1 MAKMLKLSLITTVKN
16 EADSMERLLESLL
29 AQSRKPDE
37 VIIVDGGSTDRT
49 VEVIRPYQGKL
60 PLKLI
65 IGEGFNISQGRNAAI
80 AQAQREII
88 ASTDAGGRLDP
99 DWLKHLLLPFE
110 EDESVDVVSG
120 FFLPDP
126 QSPFEVALGATILP
140 TLSEVDPH
148 RFLPSSRSVAF
159 RRKAWK
165 EVGGYPEWLD
175 YCEDLVF
182 DFKLRRAG
190 FKFLF
195 APQAVVYFR
204 PRPHLAAF
212 FLQYYRYGRG
222 DGKADLW
229 RARHAIRYLSYLVA
243 GPLLVAFGFL
253 RHPLWWGALFLGAA
267 IYLWTPYKRLLP
279 WLRTLSPFVKLKAL
293 LLVPLIRVTG
303 DIAKMAG
310 YPVGVLWRW
319 RSL

>member
-1 MAKMLKLSLITTVKN
+1 MIKASLITTVKN

-29 AQSRKPDE
+29 AQSRKPE
-37 VIIVDGGSTDRT
+37 EMIIVDGGSTDGT
-49 VEVIRPYQGKL
+49 VGVIRAYQEKL

-65 IGEGFNISQGRNAAI
+65 IDEGLNISQGRNAAI
-80 AQAQREII
+80 AQAQGEII
-88 ASTDAGGRLDP
+88 ASTDAGVRLDP
-99 DWLKHLLLPFE
+99 DWLKHLLEPFE
-110 EDESVDVVSG
+110 RDDSIDVVSG

-126 QSPFEVALGATILP
+126 QSVFEVALGATVLP
-140 TLSEVDPH
+140 ALSEIGPH

-159 RRKAWK
+159 RREAWK

-182 DFKLRRAG
+182 DFRLRHAG

-212 FLQYYRYGRG
+212 FCQYYRYACG

-229 RARHAIRYLSYLVA
+229 RRRHAIRYLSYLLA
-243 GPLLVAFGFL
+243 GPLLLALGLL
-253 RHPLWWGALFLGAA
+253 RHPLWWGGLFVGAT
-267 IYLWTPYKRLLP
+267 IYLRTPYKRLFPLLP
-279 WLRTLSPFVKLKAL
+279 ILSPLDKLKAL

-319 RSL
+319 KSR

>member
-1 MAKMLKLSLITTVKN
+1 MLKVSLITTVKN

-29 AQSRKPDE
+29 IQSRRPEE
-37 VIIVDGGSTDRT
+37 VIVVDGGSTDGT
-49 VEVIRPYQGKL
+49 VEVIRAYQGRL
-60 PLKLI
+60 PLKII

-80 AQAQREII
+80 AQAQGEII
-88 ASTDAGGRLDP
+88 ASTDAGVRLDP
-99 DWLKHLLLPFE
+99 DWLKYLLEPFE
-110 EDESVDVVSG
+110 KDDSIDVVSG

-126 QSPFEVALGATILP
+126 QSLFEVVLGATVLP
-140 TLSEVDPH
+140 TLSEIAPQG
-148 RFLPSSRSVAF
+148 FLPSSRSIAF
-159 RRKAWK
+159 RREAWK

-182 DFKLRRAG
+182 DFRLRHTG
-190 FKFLF
+190 FNFLF

-204 PRPHLAAF
+204 PRPHLTDF
-212 FLQYYRYGRG
+212 FRQYYRYARG

-229 RARHAIRYLSYLVA
+229 RRRHAIRYLSYLGA
-243 GPLLVAFGFL
+243 GPLLIALGFL
-253 RHPLWWGALFLGAA
+253 RHPLWWGVLFLGAA

-279 WLRTLSPFVKLKAL
+279 LLPTLNPLDRVKAL
-293 LLVPLIRVTG
+293 LLVPLIRVAG

-319 RSL
+319 RPR